1 MLHCNI
7 DVASSTAKSTL
18 PDRRALKGSAS
29 PARIDFWL
37 RHPRARPARHEIM
50 AVDAISPGPR
60 TGFELTPTAELA
72 CFALCVANVALLA
85 AMFMQGS
92 WLVGADGAPVPTDF
106 VNFWAAGRQVLDGHP
121 DLAYVSQLHKE
132 VEAAAVGHSFD
143 GDYPLIYPPTFL
155 FVATLLGL
163 LPYLPAFAAWTLLT
177 FPAYVI
183 GVRRIVGHPAG
194 ILLACAFPAVVSNF
208 AVGQN
213 GFLITALLAGTL
225 TCMERRPILAGCLL
239 GLLSFKPHLG
249 LLFPLVLIADTR
261 WRTIAAAATVVT
273 LLAGAS
279 LLVFGIGTWEAFIR
293 ELTLVSHAA
302 LADGVADLAKLQ
314 SVFGVVRVLGGGE
327 NLAWL
332 LQAALSGAVAIA
344 LCVLW
349 RSRVAF
355 DLKAAALATGAL
367 LATPYLFVY
376 DLAALAVPM
385 AYLLRIGARTGALP
399 GEMLGLGGACLLIFS
414 FPFAKGPVGL
424 AAVLVVALLIARRV
438 LAGRRHG
445 DVDLACRTA

>member
-1 MLHCNI
+1 
-7 DVASSTAKSTL
+7 
-18 PDRRALKGSAS
+18 
-29 PARIDFWL
+29 
-37 RHPRARPARHEIM
+37 M
-50 AVDAISPGPR
+50 AVDAISPPR
-60 TGFELTPTAELA
+60 RAGFELTPAVEMA
-72 CFALCVANVALLA
+72 CFALCVANLALLA
-85 AMFMQGS
+85 AMLTQGG
-92 WLVGADGAPVPTDF
+92 WLVGADGQPAAVDF

-121 DLAYVSQLHKE
+121 DLAYDSSIHKAM
-132 VEAAAVGHSFD
+132 EAAAVGHGFD

-155 FVATLLGL
+155 FVTTLLAL
-163 LPYLPAFAAWTLLT
+163 LPYLPAFAAWMVLT

-183 GVRRIVGHPAG
+183 GLRGIVGGPRG
-194 ILLACAFPAVVSNF
+194 ILLACAWPALVSNL

-213 GFLITALLAGTL
+213 GFAITALLAGTF
-225 TCMERRPILAGCLL
+225 TCMERSPLLAGCFL

-249 LLFPLVLIADTR
+249 LLFPLVLIADGR
-261 WRTIAAAATVVT
+261 WRVIASAATVVT

-279 LLVFGIGTWEAFIR
+279 LLVFGVDTWEAFWR

-314 SVFGVVRVLGGGE
+314 SLFGVVRVLGGGE
-327 NLAWL
+327 NLAWT
-332 LQAALSGAVAIA
+332 LQAALTGAIAIA

-385 AYLLRIGARTGALP
+385 AYLLRAGAQTGALP
-399 GEMLGLGGACLLIFS
+399 GEMPGLGGACLLIFA
-414 FPFAKGPVGL
+414 FPFVKGPVGL

-438 LAGRRHG
+438 LRARRVLVRDQAIDG
-445 DVDLACRTA
+445 NRAA